1 MQMVQ
6 LKHVKCLPLPPGIPD
21 SDDAEYFIDTLSDED
36 EYNFV
41 ADKKVLIILLKKFL
55 AAVMPPPAFTNKA
68 VPVGVVP
75 GRVPVPALASILA
88 PNPSITDFGYY
99 GLQEWR
105 LLALLIMTR

>member
-1 MQMVQ
+1 MVQ
-6 LKHVKCLPLPPGIPD
+6 LKLMKYQLLLVFLTLLKKK
-21 SDDAEYFIDTLSDED
+21 TLSYEDED
-36 EYNFV
+36 DFV
-41 ADKKVLIILLKKFL
+41 AEKKVLIQLKKFL
-55 AAVMPPPAFTNKA
+55 PAVIPLSAFTNKA
-68 VPVGVVP
+68 LPTGIVP